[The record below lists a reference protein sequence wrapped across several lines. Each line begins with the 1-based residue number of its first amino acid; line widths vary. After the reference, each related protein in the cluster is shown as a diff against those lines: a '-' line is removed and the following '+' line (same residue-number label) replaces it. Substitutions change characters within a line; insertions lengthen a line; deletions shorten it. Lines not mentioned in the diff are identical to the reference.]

1 MVNLSVKR
9 IKFTNIKDRFYTRF
23 VGLTGCIVNN
33 IDHFFIIKKE
43 DSTNQMCDK
52 VDIYHGLGLLGEDDC
67 VLFCVTVDDEC
78 LKIRVNFDQIKD
90 SIEFVEE

>member
-1 MVNLSVKR
+1 
-9 IKFTNIKDRFYTRF
+9 
-23 VGLTGCIVNN
+23 
-33 IDHFFIIKKE
+33 
-43 DSTNQMCDK
+43 MCDK

-67 VLFCVTVDDEC
+67 VLCCVTVDDEC